1 MTTETLYKLIFWLIL
16 IMTYYVVLEF
26 ILIITDALSLSLVKK
41 YVLKNDSGLFV
52 CQLFFRFCSC
62 SKSYIDQ

>member
-1 MTTETLYKLIFWLIL
+1 MTTETLYKLIFWLIIL

-52 CQLFFRFCSC
+52 C
-62 SKSYIDQ
+62 